1 MLMGFIYVYSK
12 EFSLVLAKWKYAM
25 DFPGGPVVKTSYAGG
40 MGLTPCWG
48 TKIPNAGCSQK
59 NKNNSLK
66 TKTKCKYA
74 IIPLMNVTT
83 GHAF

>member
-1 MLMGFIYVYSK
+1 
-12 EFSLVLAKWKYAM
+12 M

-40 MGLTPCWG
+40 VGLTPGWE
-48 TKIPNAGCSQK
+48 TKIPNAWCSQK
-59 NKNNSLK
+59 KKKKNSLK

-74 IIPLMNVTT
+74 IVPLMNVTI

>member
-1 MLMGFIYVYSK
+1 
-12 EFSLVLAKWKYAM
+12 M
-25 DFPGGPVVKTSYAGG
+25 DFPGGPVVKTSSVGG
-40 MGLTPCWG
+40 VGLTPGWG
-48 TKIPNAGCSQK
+48 TKIPNAWCSQK

-74 IIPLMNVTT
+74 IVPLMNVAI